1 MGNEKKCTSLVLNY
15 QGSISGADL
24 DVNSPAVSSYLL
36 EKLHGGKV
44 SSRVIMIG
52 EGPSAHM
59 FQINVE
65 ESKKGI
71 IDYDTE
77 IDIYLPENFIDDYPL
92 NTTLDDV
99 VGHSEAKLFIEDL
112 FGMFKSYNE
121 HEEIIDKY
129 SNFPHI
135 VQMYGPSGIG
145 KTMLTD
151 AIKKECEENY
161 DETVVWSPHNY
172 FDLLQVFMLQDSA
185 VLNKIYDE
193 AHTVSDNGYIA
204 LVLIDQVN
212 LKKDKK
218 LFDIKDTSYSYFMA
232 SLATNIDMHK
242 HANIVTLIINTAD
255 DISYLDKD
263 ILGMTQ
269 IIGLSSSDDNE
280 RLEIIKK
287 MSEKNTV
294 FTLKESEIK
303 YIFDKTEGASGR
315 DLDKLFRR
323 FEQDIRVH
331 GGSDVFIEDQM
342 IDIFDRNI
350 GLLDKYSLIEVKQT
364 KRS

>member
-1 MGNEKKCTSLVLNY
+1 MSNEKKCTSLVINY
-15 QGSISGADL
+15 QGSISCSNL

-36 EKLHGGKV
+36 NELYGEKI

-52 EGPSAHM
+52 EGPSAHI

-77 IDIYLPENFIDDYPL
+77 IDIYLLENLIDNYPL

-99 VGHSEAKLFIEDL
+99 VGHSETKLFIEDL
-112 FGMFKSYNE
+112 FGMFKSYDE
-121 HEEIIDKY
+121 HGEVIDKY

-151 AIKKECEENY
+151 AIKKECKNNY

-185 VLNKIYDE
+185 VLNKMYDE
-193 AHTVSDNGYIA
+193 AHTFSDNGYIS
-204 LVLIDQVN
+204 LILIDQVN

-218 LFDIKDTSYSYFMA
+218 LFEINDTSYSYFMT

-242 HANIVTLIINTAD
+242 HADIVTLIVNTAD

-263 ILGMTQ
+263 ILGMAQ
-269 IIGLSSSDDNE
+269 NIRLSLPDDDE

-294 FTLKESEIK
+294 FTLQDSEIR
-303 YIFDKTEGASGR
+303 YIFDKTDGVSGR
-315 DLDKLFRR
+315 DLDNLFRKCER
-323 FEQDIRVH
+323 DIRVH
-331 GGSDVFIEDQM
+331 GVSGVFIEDQM
-342 IDIFDRNI
+342 LDIFDRNI
-350 GLLDKYSLIEVKQT
+350 GFLDKYSPVEVKQM
-364 KRS
+364 KRF

>member
-1 MGNEKKCTSLVLNY
+1 MDNEERCTYLVLNY
-15 QGSISGADL
+15 NGSISGADL

-44 SSRVIMIG
+44 SSRVIKIG
-52 EGPSAHM
+52 EGLSAHM

-65 ESKKGI
+65 ESEEGI
-71 IDYDTE
+71 IDYDTD
-77 IDIYLPENFIDDYPL
+77 IDIYLLEDLIDDYPL

-112 FGMFKSYNE
+112 FGMFKSYKE
-121 HEEIIDKY
+121 YREITDEY

-145 KTMLTD
+145 KTMLMEV
-151 AIKKECEENY
+151 IKKKCRDNY
-161 DETVVWSPHNY
+161 DETVEWAPHNY
-172 FDLLQVFMLQDSA
+172 FDLLQVFMLQDNA
-185 VLNKIYDE
+185 ILNKIYDD
-193 AHTVSDNGYIA
+193 AHTYSDNGNIA
-204 LVLIDQVN
+204 LIVIDQVN

-263 ILGMTQ
+263 ILGMAQ
-269 IIGLSSSDDNE
+269 NIRLSLPDDDE

-294 FTLKESEIK
+294 FTLQDSEIR
-303 YIFDKTEGASGR
+303 YIFDKTDGVSGR
-315 DLDKLFRR
+315 DLDNLFRKCER
-323 FEQDIRVH
+323 DIRVC
-331 GGSDVFIEDQM
+331 GGSDMSIEDQM

-350 GLLDKYSLIEVKQT
+350 GFFDKYSPIEVKQT

>member
-1 MGNEKKCTSLVLNY
+1 MGNEEKCTYLVLNY
-15 QGSISGADL
+15 NGPISGPKL
-24 DVNSPAVSSYLL
+24 DFSNPAITSYLL
-36 EKLHGGKV
+36 NELYGKEV
-44 SSRVIMIG
+44 SSRVIKVA
-52 EGPSAHM
+52 EGLSDHM

-65 ESKKGI
+65 ESEEGT
-71 IDYDTE
+71 IDYDT
-77 IDIYLPENFIDDYPL
+77 DIAICFPENLIENYPL

-112 FGMFKSYNE
+112 FGMFKSHKDYG
-121 HEEIIDKY
+121 EITDEY

-145 KTMLTD
+145 KTMLTE
-151 AIKKECEENY
+151 AIKKECRDNY
-161 DETVVWSPHNY
+161 DETVEWSPHNY
-172 FDLLQVFMLQDSA
+172 FDLLQAFMLQNNA
-185 VLNKIYDE
+185 ILNKIYDE
-193 AHTVSDNGYIA
+193 AHTDSDNGNIA
-204 LVLIDQVN
+204 LVVIDQVN

-263 ILGMTQ
+263 ILGMAQ
-269 IIGLSSSDDNE
+269 IIGLSSPDNNE

-294 FTLKESEIK
+294 FTLQDSEIK

-323 FEQDIRVH
+323 FEQDIRVC
-331 GGSDVFIEDQM
+331 GSSDMFIEGQM
-342 IDIFDRNI
+342 IDIINRNV
-350 GLLDKYSLIEVKQT
+350 GFLDKYSLVEVNPT